1 MREDD
6 VFVFNALF
14 EFGVFDLLALTPH
27 ALLFLELLPLVF
39 CMLALT
45 KFLLIAAFMLDF
57 ARLR

>member
-6 VFVFNALF
+6 VFVFKALF
-14 EFGVFDLLALTPH
+14 EFGVFDLLVLTPR

-45 KFLLIAAFMLDF
+45 EFLLIAAFILDF
-57 ARLR
+57 ALFR